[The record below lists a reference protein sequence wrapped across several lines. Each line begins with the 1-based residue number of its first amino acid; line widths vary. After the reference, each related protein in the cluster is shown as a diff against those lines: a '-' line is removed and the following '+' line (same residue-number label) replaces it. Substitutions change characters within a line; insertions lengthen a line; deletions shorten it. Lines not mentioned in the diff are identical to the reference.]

1 MYPKVLLIG
10 PGFASQSWSALE
22 VQGSI
27 LTVDN
32 EKTICFNSYRHLQ
45 IIGDI
50 NSMVPS
56 SVYLVKCL
64 SFCNGLG
71 FSHFKLFPK
80 GNTVIFSFLTPF
92 LGYQLVLQIHHLH
105 QFCGCCVLSAPI
117 LSPPSPLTA
126 MWHSISYLLVF
137 LTLLD
142 QLKVGEYVKTAPGCL
157 WFIQLWIYL
166 PIFLGASS
174 FCHWSFYPREPVFL
188 WPYLFQFLASSI
200 FPISSVLAFLLFLA

>member
-1 MYPKVLLIG
+1 MDRSIQMFSCLGLVLLVN
-10 PGFASQSWSALE
+10 LE

-32 EKTICFNSYRHLQ
+32 EKTICVNSYRHLQ

-50 NSMVPS
+50 NATVPF

-71 FSHFKLFPK
+71 FSHFKLLPK
-80 GNTVIFSFLTPF
+80 GKTVIFSFLTPF

-157 WFIQLWIYL
+157 WFLQLWIYV

-174 FCHWSFYPREPVFL
+174 FCH
-188 WPYLFQFLASSI
+188 
-200 FPISSVLAFLLFLA
+200 